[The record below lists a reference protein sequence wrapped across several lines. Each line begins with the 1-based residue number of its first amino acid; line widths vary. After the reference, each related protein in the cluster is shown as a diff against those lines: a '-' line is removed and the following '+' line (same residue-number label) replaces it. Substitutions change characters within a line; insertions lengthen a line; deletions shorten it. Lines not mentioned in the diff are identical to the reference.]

1 MQLVGIWAAMQKA
14 FHQLQEGGGRTEER
28 TADDTVEK
36 RRTSNGMKQA
46 KRNGATVYVCKRVF
60 VKIQE
65 IEESLL
71 FTLTANEKGQEEQ
84 QHSAGST
91 RQSCFEGF

>member
-14 FHQLQEGGGRTEER
+14 FHQMQEGGGRTEGR
-28 TADDTVEK
+28 TADDTLEK

-46 KRNGATVYVCKRVF
+46 KRNSATVYVCKRVF

-65 IEESLL
+65 NKESLL
-71 FTLTANEKGQEEQ
+71 FKLTANQKGQDEQ

-91 RQSCFEGF
+91 RQSCFGGF